1 MRMTNLT
8 MERNFL
14 YNIAGA
20 EERLQRLQDM
30 ASSGKQF
37 QRPVDD
43 PVGVERSV
51 SLQNHIAKNKAYL
64 RNLDRA
70 KAWMENTEQALSELT
85 SVLHRAQEIGLFGAN
100 GTTPMD
106 ARAAIASEVHQL
118 WEEVGD
124 IANRTIEGRHVVTG
138 TMPTWRIGPGL
149 EITSNDLTAML
160 NDVRTHLASLETGLK
175 DPLLADPRTALQN
188 LATSADSVLA
198 QRATNG
204 ARVNRVETLE
214 SKLTLLDIEFQR
226 QLSNTE
232 DVDLTQ
238 VIVHLRGAEA
248 AYQAALGAGARLIQ
262 PSLMDYLK

>member
-14 YNIAGA
+14 YNVGSA

-51 SLQNHIAKNKAYL
+51 SLRNYAAKNKLYL

-70 KAWMENTEQALSELT
+70 KAWMENTEQSLSELT
-85 SVLHRAQEIGLFGAN
+85 AVLNRAQEIGLFGAN
-100 GTTPMD
+100 GTTPKD
-106 ARAAIASEVHQL
+106 AKVAIASEVHEL
-118 WEEVGD
+118 WEEVGN
-124 IANRTIEGRHVVTG
+124 IADSTIEGRLIVTG
-138 TMPTWRIGPGL
+138 TMPTWRVSPGL
-149 EITSNDLTAML
+149 EITSDDLTTML
-160 NDVRTHLASLETGLK
+160 NDVQTY
-175 DPLLADPRTALQN
+175 LADLENGLRDPAVANPETALQN
-188 LATSADSVLA
+188 LAQMTDAVLA

-204 ARVNRVETLE
+204 ARVNRIETLE
-214 SKLTLLDIEFQR
+214 TKMTALDIEFQR
-226 QLSNTE
+226 QLSNVE
-232 DVDLTQ
+232 DIDITQ
-238 VIVHLRGAEA
+238 VIVRLRGAET

-262 PSLMDYLK
+262 PSLLDYLK

>member
-14 YNIAGA
+14 YNVSGA

-37 QRPVDD
+37 QRPLDD

-51 SLQNHIAKNKAYL
+51 SLRNHVARNKTYL
-64 RNLDRA
+64 KNLDRA

-85 SVLHRAQEIGLFGAN
+85 TVLERAQEIGLFGAN

-106 ARAAIASEVHQL
+106 ARSAIAKEVHQL
-118 WEEVGD
+118 WEEVGA
-124 IANRTIEGRHVVTG
+124 IANRTIEGRLIVTG

-149 EITSNDLTAML
+149 DITSDDLTGML
-160 NDVRTHLASLETGLK
+160 NDVRTYLADLETGLTN
-175 DPLLADPRTALQN
+175 PALADPVTALQN
-188 LATSADSVLA
+188 LSQVADAALA
-198 QRATNG
+198 ERATNG
-204 ARVNRVETLE
+204 ARVNRLETLE
-214 SKLTLLDIEFQR
+214 TKMTALDIEFQC
-226 QLSNTE
+226 QLSNVEDADITE
-232 DVDLTQ
+232 
-238 VIVHLRGAEA
+238 VIVRLRGAET

-262 PSLMDYLK
+262 PSLLDYLK